1 MIKEKP
7 TIWDHPICLFG
18 IPTLIMTG
26 GVCLLVMTNARDGA
40 LQFIPAIFILLGLAE
55 LVRSIARMQ
64 YVLTRR
70 QQSEIN
76 QKSGYATYILS
87 FITTIISILFFVIG
101 KMSLEIVLYIQ
112 LSIAILIYPILQL
125 IFIVRDS

>member
-1 MIKEKP
+1 MINEKP

-26 GVCLLVMTNARDGA
+26 GVFLLVMTNARNGA
-40 LQFIPAIFILLGLAE
+40 LQFIPTIFILLGLAE
-55 LVRSIARMQ
+55 LVRSVARMQ

-70 QQSEIN
+70 QQTEIN
-76 QKSGYATYILS
+76 QKSGYGTYILS
-87 FITTIISILFFVIG
+87 FITTIISILFFVMG
-101 KMSLEIVLYIQ
+101 KMTLESVLYIQ

-125 IFIVRDS
+125 VFIVRDS

>member
-26 GVCLLVMTNARDGA
+26 GVCLLVMTNARNGA

-70 QQSEIN
+70 QQSDIN

-87 FITTIISILFFVIG
+87 FITTIISILFFVMG
-101 KMSLEIVLYIQ
+101 KMSLEAVLYIQ

>member
-26 GVCLLVMTNARDGA
+26 GVTLLVLTNARNGA

-87 FITTIISILFFVIG
+87 FITTIISILFFVLG
-101 KMSLEIVLYIQ
+101 KMSLEAVLYIQ
-112 LSIAILIYPILQL
+112 LSIAILVYPILQL